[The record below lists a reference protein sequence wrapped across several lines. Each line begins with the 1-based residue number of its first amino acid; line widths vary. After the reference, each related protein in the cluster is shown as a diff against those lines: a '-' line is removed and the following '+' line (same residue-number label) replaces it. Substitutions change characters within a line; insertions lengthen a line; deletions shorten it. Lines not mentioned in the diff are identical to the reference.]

1 MKTEKGGAQAMQEE
15 RPAALE
21 EKFVENVFRIFD
33 HMPIGINF
41 VDENGKVIRLNQAML
56 DYFKFTHDVEG
67 RHICEIEP
75 TSRLPIVLQT
85 RKAEIGQRHRFADG
99 REAIVHRIPVIE
111 NGRLIGALGIILF
124 GDVQDVYLLAER
136 NRLLLNKLAHYEREK
151 SPYQAKYALHDILGD
166 SADTRAGKEQVRRIA
181 RSNSNVLI
189 IGESGVG
196 KELFAH
202 AIHLE
207 SPRKDAPFVRLNCAA
222 IPETLLESELFGY
235 VEGAF
240 TGAVKG
246 GQAGKFE
253 LAEGGTLFLDEIGDM
268 PYAMQAKLLRVL
280 QEREFERVGGKQ
292 IIRVNVRVVSAT
304 NADLESLVQTGGFRR
319 DLFYRLNVLSLKIAP
334 LRERR
339 EDIPNLVYHFLGQIY
354 QENGCYAT
362 ISQECL
368 AAMARYNWPGNI
380 RELRNVVEKIALEA
394 EGRVSRLEDIPAYIR
409 RNLNSVSVSVDK
421 NKGLRALLAQV
432 EADSIRQALEHCG
445 GCKTQA
451 AAWLQIPKMRLYR
464 KMKQFGLDTEV
475 N

>member
-1 MKTEKGGAQAMQEE
+1 MKDE

-41 VDENGKVIRLNQAML
+41 VDESGKIIRLNQAML

-67 RHICEIEP
+67 KHIREIEP
-75 TSRLPIVLQT
+75 TSRLPVVLQT

-99 REAIVHRIPVIE
+99 REAIVHRIPVID

-136 NRLLLNKLAHYEREK
+136 NKLLLNKLAHYEKEK
-151 SPYQAKYALHDILGD
+151 SPYQAKYSLHDILGD
-166 SADTRAGKEQVRRIA
+166 SGDTRAGKEQVRRIA

-189 IGESGVG
+189 VGESGVG

-202 AIHLE
+202 AIHQE
-207 SPRKDAPFVRLNCAA
+207 SARKDAPFVRLNCAA

-240 TGAVKG
+240 TGAKRG
-246 GQAGKFE
+246 GQPGKFE
-253 LAEGGTLFLDEIGDM
+253 LAEGGSLFLDEIGDM

-280 QEREFERVGGKQ
+280 QEREFERVGGKD
-292 IIRVNVRVVSAT
+292 IIRINVRVISAT
-304 NADLESLVQTGGFRR
+304 NVDLESLVQTGGFRR

-339 EDIPNLVYHFLGQIY
+339 EDIPNLVYYFLGQIY

-362 ISQECL
+362 LSQECL
-368 AAMARYNWPGNI
+368 DALARYPWPGNI

-394 EGRVSRLEDIPAYIR
+394 EGRVARLEDLPAYLR
-409 RNLNSVSVSVDK
+409 RNLNPASVCADGS
-421 NKGLRALLAQV
+421 KGLRALLEQV
-432 EADSIRQALEHCG
+432 EADSIRQALEQCG
-445 GCKTQA
+445 GSKTQA

-464 KMKQFGLDTEV
+464 KMKQFGID
-475 N
+475 

>member
-1 MKTEKGGAQAMQEE
+1 MQEE

-451 AAWLQIPKMRLYR
+451 EAWLQIPKMRLYR

>member
-1 MKTEKGGAQAMQEE
+1 MQEE

-41 VDENGKVIRLNQAML
+41 VDENGKVVRLNQAML

-75 TSRLPIVLQT
+75 SSRLPIVLQT

-136 NRLLLNKLAHYEREK
+136 NRLLLNKLAHYEK
-151 SPYQAKYALHDILGD
+151 GKALYQAKYALHDILGD
-166 SADTRAGKEQVRRIA
+166 SADTRANKEQVRRIA

-280 QEREFERVGGKQ
+280 QEREFERVGGKK

-304 NADLESLVQTGGFRR
+304 NADLETLVQRGGFRR

-368 AAMARYNWPGNI
+368 DALGRYNWPGNI

-394 EGRVSRLEDIPAYIR
+394 EGRVARLEDIPAYIR
-409 RNLNSVSVSVDK
+409 RNLSNTSVLADK
-421 NKGLRALLAQV
+421 SKGLRALLAQV
-432 EADSIRQALEHCG
+432 EADSIRHALEQCG

-451 AAWLQIPKMRLYR
+451 AAWLQVPKMRLYR
-464 KMKQFGLDTEV
+464 KMKQFGIDAGT

>member
-1 MKTEKGGAQAMQEE
+1 
-15 RPAALE
+15 
-21 EKFVENVFRIFD
+21 
-33 HMPIGINF
+33 MPIGINF
-41 VDENGKVIRLNQAML
+41 VDENGKVIRLNKAML

-67 RHICEIEP
+67 RHIYEIEP

-99 REAIVHRIPVIE
+99 REAIVHRIPVID
-111 NGRLIGALGIILF
+111 NGKLIGALGIILF

-136 NRLLLNKLAHYEREK
+136 NRLLLNKLAHYEKEK
-151 SPYQAKYALHDILGD
+151 SPYQAKYGLHDILGD
-166 SADTRAGKEQVRRIA
+166 SPDTRACKEQVRRIA

-207 SPRKDAPFVRLNCAA
+207 SPRRDAPFVRLNCAA

-240 TGAVKG
+240 TGAKKG

-280 QEREFERVGGKQ
+280 QEREFERVGGKE
-292 IIRVNVRVVSAT
+292 IIRVNVRVISAT
-304 NADLESLVQTGGFRR
+304 NVELESLVQTGGFRR
-319 DLFYRLNVLSLKIAP
+319 DLFYRLNVLSLKIGP

-368 AAMARYNWPGNI
+368 AALARYSWPGNI

-394 EGRVSRLEDIPAYIR
+394 EGRVSRLEDMPAYIR
-409 RNLNSVSVSVDK
+409 RNLGNSSVPLDK
-421 NKGLRALLAQV
+421 SKGLRALLAQV
-432 EADSIRQALEHCG
+432 EADSIRQALEQCG

-464 KMKQFGLDTEV
+464 KLKQFKLES
-475 N
+475 

>member
-1 MKTEKGGAQAMQEE
+1 MNEE

-41 VDENGKVIRLNQAML
+41 VDENGKVIRLNKAML

-67 RHICEIEP
+67 RHIYEIEP

-99 REAIVHRIPVIE
+99 REAIVHRIPVID
-111 NGRLIGALGIILF
+111 NGKLIGALGIILF

-136 NRLLLNKLAHYEREK
+136 NRLLLNKLAHYEKEK
-151 SPYQAKYALHDILGD
+151 SPYQAKYGLHDILGD
-166 SADTRAGKEQVRRIA
+166 SPDTRACKEQVRRIA

-207 SPRKDAPFVRLNCAA
+207 SPRRDAPFVRLNCAA

-240 TGAVKG
+240 TGAKKG

-280 QEREFERVGGKQ
+280 QEREFERVGGKE
-292 IIRVNVRVVSAT
+292 IIRVNVRVISAT
-304 NADLESLVQTGGFRR
+304 NVELESLVQTGGFRR
-319 DLFYRLNVLSLKIAP
+319 DLFYRLNVLNLKIGP

-368 AAMARYNWPGNI
+368 AALARYSWPGNI

-394 EGRVSRLEDIPAYIR
+394 EGRVSRLEDMPAYIR
-409 RNLNSVSVSVDK
+409 RNLGNSSVPLDK
-421 NKGLRALLAQV
+421 SKGLRALLAQV
-432 EADSIRQALEHCG
+432 EADSIRQALEQCG

-464 KMKQFGLDTEV
+464 KLKQFKLES
-475 N
+475 

>member
-1 MKTEKGGAQAMQEE
+1 MNEE

-41 VDENGKVIRLNQAML
+41 VDENGKVIRLNKAML

-67 RHICEIEP
+67 KHIYEIEP

-99 REAIVHRIPVIE
+99 REAIVHRIPVID
-111 NGRLIGALGIILF
+111 NGKLIGALGIILF

-136 NRLLLNKLAHYEREK
+136 NRLLLNKLAHYEKEK
-151 SPYQAKYALHDILGD
+151 SPYQAKYGLHDILGD
-166 SADTRAGKEQVRRIA
+166 SPDTRACKEQVRRIA

-207 SPRKDAPFVRLNCAA
+207 SPRRDAPFVRLNCAA

-240 TGAVKG
+240 TGAKKG

-280 QEREFERVGGKQ
+280 QEREFERVGGKE
-292 IIRVNVRVVSAT
+292 IIRVNVRVISAT
-304 NADLESLVQTGGFRR
+304 NVELESLVQTGGFRR
-319 DLFYRLNVLSLKIAP
+319 DLFYRLNVLSLKIGP

-368 AAMARYNWPGNI
+368 AALARYSWPGNI

-394 EGRVSRLEDIPAYIR
+394 EGRVSRLEDMPAYIR
-409 RNLNSVSVSVDK
+409 RNLGNSSVPLDK
-421 NKGLRALLAQV
+421 SKGLRALLAQV
-432 EADSIRQALEHCG
+432 EADSIRQALEQCG

-464 KMKQFGLDTEV
+464 KLKQFKLES
-475 N
+475 

>member
-1 MKTEKGGAQAMQEE
+1 MNEE

-41 VDENGKVIRLNQAML
+41 VDENGKVIRLNKAML

-67 RHICEIEP
+67 RHIYEIEP

-99 REAIVHRIPVIE
+99 REAIVHRIPVID
-111 NGRLIGALGIILF
+111 NGKLIGALGIILF

-136 NRLLLNKLAHYEREK
+136 NRLLLNKLAHYEKEK
-151 SPYQAKYALHDILGD
+151 SPYQAKYGLHDILGD
-166 SADTRAGKEQVRRIA
+166 SPDTRACKEQVRRIA

-207 SPRKDAPFVRLNCAA
+207 SPRRDAPFVRLNCAA

-240 TGAVKG
+240 TGAKKG

-280 QEREFERVGGKQ
+280 QEREFERVDGKE
-292 IIRVNVRVVSAT
+292 IIRVNVRVISAT
-304 NADLESLVQTGGFRR
+304 NVELESLVQTGGFRR
-319 DLFYRLNVLSLKIAP
+319 DLFYRLNVLSLKIGP

-368 AAMARYNWPGNI
+368 AALARYSWPGNI

-394 EGRVSRLEDIPAYIR
+394 EGRVSRLEDMPAYIR
-409 RNLNSVSVSVDK
+409 RNLGNSSVPLDK
-421 NKGLRALLAQV
+421 SKGLRALLAQV
-432 EADSIRQALEHCG
+432 EADSIRQALEQCG

-464 KMKQFGLDTEV
+464 KLKQFKLE

>member
-1 MKTEKGGAQAMQEE
+1 MNEE

-41 VDENGKVIRLNQAML
+41 VDENGKVIRLNKAML

-67 RHICEIEP
+67 RHIYEIEP

-99 REAIVHRIPVIE
+99 REAIVHRIPVID
-111 NGRLIGALGIILF
+111 NGKLIGALGIILF

-136 NRLLLNKLAHYEREK
+136 NRLLLNKLAHYEKEK
-151 SPYQAKYALHDILGD
+151 SPYQAKYGLHDILGD
-166 SADTRAGKEQVRRIA
+166 SPDTRACKEQVRRIA

-207 SPRKDAPFVRLNCAA
+207 SPRRDAPFVRLNCAA

-240 TGAVKG
+240 TGAKKG

-280 QEREFERVGGKQ
+280 QEREFERVGGKE
-292 IIRVNVRVVSAT
+292 IVRVNVRVISAT
-304 NADLESLVQTGGFRR
+304 NVELESLVQTGGFRR
-319 DLFYRLNVLSLKIAP
+319 DLFYRLNVLSLKIGP

-368 AAMARYNWPGNI
+368 AALARYSWPGNI

-394 EGRVSRLEDIPAYIR
+394 EGRVSRLEDMPAYIR
-409 RNLNSVSVSVDK
+409 RNLGNSSVPLDK
-421 NKGLRALLAQV
+421 SKGLRALLAQV
-432 EADSIRQALEHCG
+432 EADSIRQALEQCG

-464 KMKQFGLDTEV
+464 KLKQFKLES
-475 N
+475 

>member
-1 MKTEKGGAQAMQEE
+1 MNEE

-41 VDENGKVIRLNQAML
+41 VDENGKVIRLNKAML

-67 RHICEIEP
+67 RHIYEIEP

-99 REAIVHRIPVIE
+99 REAIVHRIPVID
-111 NGRLIGALGIILF
+111 NGKLIGALGIILF

-136 NRLLLNKLAHYEREK
+136 NRLLLNKLAHYEKEK
-151 SPYQAKYALHDILGD
+151 SPYQAKYGLHDILGD
-166 SADTRAGKEQVRRIA
+166 SPDTRACKEQVRRIA

-207 SPRKDAPFVRLNCAA
+207 SPRRDAPFVRLNCAA

-240 TGAVKG
+240 TGAKKG

-280 QEREFERVGGKQ
+280 QEREFERVGGKE
-292 IIRVNVRVVSAT
+292 IIRVNVRVISAT
-304 NADLESLVQTGGFRR
+304 NVELESLVQTGGFRR
-319 DLFYRLNVLSLKIAP
+319 DLFYRLNVLCLKIGP

-368 AAMARYNWPGNI
+368 AALARYSWPGNI

-394 EGRVSRLEDIPAYIR
+394 EGRVSRLEDMPAYIR
-409 RNLNSVSVSVDK
+409 RNLGNSSVPLDK
-421 NKGLRALLAQV
+421 SKGLRALLAQV
-432 EADSIRQALEHCG
+432 EADSIRQALEQCG

-464 KMKQFGLDTEV
+464 KLKQFKLES
-475 N
+475 

>member
-1 MKTEKGGAQAMQEE
+1 MNEE

-41 VDENGKVIRLNQAML
+41 VDENGKVIRLNKAML

-67 RHICEIEP
+67 RHIYEIEP

-99 REAIVHRIPVIE
+99 REAIVHRIPVID
-111 NGRLIGALGIILF
+111 NGKLIGALGIILF

-136 NRLLLNKLAHYEREK
+136 NRLLLNKLAHYEKEK
-151 SPYQAKYALHDILGD
+151 SPYQAKYGLHDILGD
-166 SADTRAGKEQVRRIA
+166 RPDTRACKEQVRRIA

-207 SPRKDAPFVRLNCAA
+207 SPRRDAPFVRLNCAA

-240 TGAVKG
+240 TGAKKG

-280 QEREFERVGGKQ
+280 QEREFERVGGKE
-292 IIRVNVRVVSAT
+292 IIRVNVRVISAT
-304 NADLESLVQTGGFRR
+304 NVELESLVQTGGFRR
-319 DLFYRLNVLSLKIAP
+319 DLFYRLNVLSLKIGP

-368 AAMARYNWPGNI
+368 AALARYSWPGNI

-394 EGRVSRLEDIPAYIR
+394 EGRVSRLEDMPAYIR
-409 RNLNSVSVSVDK
+409 RNLGNSSVPLDK
-421 NKGLRALLAQV
+421 SKGLRALLAQV
-432 EADSIRQALEHCG
+432 EADSIRQALEQCG

-464 KMKQFGLDTEV
+464 KLKQFKLES
-475 N
+475 

>member
-1 MKTEKGGAQAMQEE
+1 MNEE
-15 RPAALE
+15 RPEALE

-41 VDENGKVIRLNQAML
+41 VDESGKVIRLNKTML
-56 DYFKFTHDVEG
+56 DYFKLTHDVEG
-67 RHICEIEP
+67 RHIREIEP

-85 RKAEIGQRHRFADG
+85 QKAEIGQRHRFADG

-111 NGRLIGALGIILF
+111 SGRLIGALGIILF
-124 GDVQDVYLLAER
+124 GDVQDIYLLAER
-136 NRLLLNKLAHYEREK
+136 NRLLLNKLAHYEKEK

-166 SADTRAGKEQVRRIA
+166 SEDTRASKEQVRRIA
-181 RSNSNVLI
+181 RSNSSVLI
-189 IGESGVG
+189 SGESGVG
-196 KELFAH
+196 KELYAH
-202 AIHLE
+202 AIHQE
-207 SPRKDAPFVRLNCAA
+207 SARREAPFVRLNCAA

-235 VEGAF
+235 MEGAF
-240 TGAVKG
+240 TGAKKG

-280 QEREFERVGGKQ
+280 QERELERVGGKE
-292 IIRVNVRVVSAT
+292 IIRVNVRVISAT
-304 NADLESLVQTGGFRR
+304 NADLDSLVHTGGFRR
-319 DLFYRLNVLSLKIAP
+319 DLFYRLNVLSLKISP
-334 LRERR
+334 LRERK

-368 AAMARYNWPGNI
+368 NALSRYSWPGNI

-394 EGRVSRLEDIPAYIR
+394 EGRVSRLEDMPAYIR
-409 RNLNSVSVSVDK
+409 RNLKNANVIVDK
-421 NKGLRALLAQV
+421 SKGLRALLEQV
-432 EADSIRQALEHCG
+432 EGDSIRQALDQCG

-464 KMKQFGLDTEV
+464 KMKQFGIET
-475 N
+475 

>member
-1 MKTEKGGAQAMQEE
+1 MKEE

-41 VDENGKVIRLNQAML
+41 VDESGKVIRLNKAML

-67 RHICEIEP
+67 RHIREIEP

-99 REAIVHRIPVIE
+99 REAIVHRIPVID

-136 NRLLLNKLAHYEREK
+136 NRLLLNKLAHYEKEK
-151 SPYQAKYALHDILGD
+151 SPYQAKYALTDILGD
-166 SADTRAGKEQVRRIA
+166 SSDTRTGKEQVRRIA

-189 IGESGVG
+189 VGESGVG

-207 SPRKDAPFVRLNCAA
+207 SGRREAPFVRLNCAA

-240 TGAVKG
+240 TGAKKG

-280 QEREFERVGGKQ
+280 QEREFERVGGKE
-292 IIRVNVRVVSAT
+292 IIQVNVRVISAT
-304 NADLESLVQTGGFRR
+304 NADLETLVQTGGFRR

-334 LRERR
+334 LRERK

-354 QENGCYAT
+354 QENGCYST
-362 ISQECL
+362 IPQECL
-368 AAMARYNWPGNI
+368 EALARYSWPGNI
-380 RELRNVVEKIALEA
+380 RELRNVVEKVALEA
-394 EGRVSRLEDIPAYIR
+394 EGRVARLEDLPAYIR
-409 RNLNSVSVSVDK
+409 RNLSHHSVITDK
-421 NKGLRALLAQV
+421 SKGLRALLAQV
-432 EADSIRQALEHCG
+432 EADSIRQALEQCG

-464 KMKQFGLDTEV
+464 KMKQFGISG
-475 N
+475 

>member
-1 MKTEKGGAQAMQEE
+1 MNEE

-41 VDENGKVIRLNQAML
+41 VDENGKVIRLNKAML

-67 RHICEIEP
+67 RHIYEIEP

-99 REAIVHRIPVIE
+99 REAIVHRIPVID
-111 NGRLIGALGIILF
+111 NGKLIGALGIILF

-136 NRLLLNKLAHYEREK
+136 NRLLLNKLAHYEKEK
-151 SPYQAKYALHDILGD
+151 SPYQAKYGLHDILGD
-166 SADTRAGKEQVRRIA
+166 SPDTRACKEQVRRIA

-196 KELFAH
+196 KELVSH

-207 SPRKDAPFVRLNCAA
+207 SPRRDAPFVRLNCAA

-240 TGAVKG
+240 TGAKKG

-280 QEREFERVGGKQ
+280 QEREFERVGGKE
-292 IIRVNVRVVSAT
+292 IIRVNVRVISAT
-304 NADLESLVQTGGFRR
+304 NVELESLVQTGGFRR
-319 DLFYRLNVLSLKIAP
+319 DLFYRLNVLSLKIGP

-368 AAMARYNWPGNI
+368 AALARYSWPGNI

-394 EGRVSRLEDIPAYIR
+394 EGRVSRLEDMPAYIR
-409 RNLNSVSVSVDK
+409 RNLGNSSVPLDK
-421 NKGLRALLAQV
+421 SKGLRALLAQV
-432 EADSIRQALEHCG
+432 EADSIRQALEQCG

-464 KMKQFGLDTEV
+464 KLKQFKLES
-475 N
+475 

>member
-1 MKTEKGGAQAMQEE
+1 MNEE

-41 VDENGKVIRLNQAML
+41 VDENGKVIRLNKAML

-67 RHICEIEP
+67 RHIYEIEP

-99 REAIVHRIPVIE
+99 REAIVHRIPVID
-111 NGRLIGALGIILF
+111 NGKLIGALGIILF

-136 NRLLLNKLAHYEREK
+136 NRLLLNKLAHYEKEK
-151 SPYQAKYALHDILGD
+151 SPYQAKYGLHDILGD
-166 SADTRAGKEQVRRIA
+166 SPDTRACKEQVRRIA

-207 SPRKDAPFVRLNCAA
+207 SPRRDAPFVRLNCAA

-240 TGAVKG
+240 TGAKKG

-280 QEREFERVGGKQ
+280 QEREFERVGGKES
-292 IIRVNVRVVSAT
+292 IRVNVRVISAT
-304 NADLESLVQTGGFRR
+304 NVELESLVQTGGFRR
-319 DLFYRLNVLSLKIAP
+319 DLFYRLNVLSLKIGP

-368 AAMARYNWPGNI
+368 AALARYSWPGNI

-394 EGRVSRLEDIPAYIR
+394 EGRVSRLEDMPAYIR
-409 RNLNSVSVSVDK
+409 RNLGNSSVPLDK
-421 NKGLRALLAQV
+421 SKGLRALLAQV
-432 EADSIRQALEHCG
+432 EADSIRQALEQCG

-464 KMKQFGLDTEV
+464 KLKQFKLES
-475 N
+475 

>member
-268 PYAMQAKLLRVL
+268 PYAMQAKLLRLL

>member
-1 MKTEKGGAQAMQEE
+1 MNEE

-41 VDENGKVIRLNQAML
+41 VDENGKVIRLNKAML

-67 RHICEIEP
+67 RHIYEIEP

-99 REAIVHRIPVIE
+99 REAIVHRIPVID
-111 NGRLIGALGIILF
+111 NGKLIGALGIILF

-136 NRLLLNKLAHYEREK
+136 NRLLLNKLAHYEKEK
-151 SPYQAKYALHDILGD
+151 SPYQAKYGLHDILGD
-166 SADTRAGKEQVRRIA
+166 SPDTRACKEQVRRIA

-207 SPRKDAPFVRLNCAA
+207 SPRRDAPFVRLNCAA

-240 TGAVKG
+240 TGAKKG

-280 QEREFERVGGKQ
+280 QEREFERVGGKE
-292 IIRVNVRVVSAT
+292 IIRVNVRVISAT
-304 NADLESLVQTGGFRR
+304 NVELESLVQTGGFRR
-319 DLFYRLNVLSLKIAP
+319 DLFYRLNVLSLKIGP

-368 AAMARYNWPGNI
+368 AALARYSWPGNI

-394 EGRVSRLEDIPAYIR
+394 RRGECRDWKTCRPISGAIWAIPVFRWTKAKASGPCWR
-409 RNLNSVSVSVDK
+409 KWRPTVSVRRWSNAAVA
-421 NKGLRALLAQV
+421 RP
-432 EADSIRQALEHCG
+432 RRRP
-445 GCKTQA
+445 GCKSPRCGCTA
-451 AAWLQIPKMRLYR
+451 S
-464 KMKQFGLDTEV
+464 
-475 N
+475 

>member
-1 MKTEKGGAQAMQEE
+1 MNEE

-41 VDENGKVIRLNQAML
+41 VDENGKVIRLNKAML

-67 RHICEIEP
+67 RHIYEIEP

-99 REAIVHRIPVIE
+99 REAIVHRIPVID
-111 NGRLIGALGIILF
+111 NGKLIGALGIILF

-136 NRLLLNKLAHYEREK
+136 NRLLLNKLAHYEKEK
-151 SPYQAKYALHDILGD
+151 SPYQAKYGLHDILGD
-166 SADTRAGKEQVRRIA
+166 SPDTRACKEQVRRIA

-207 SPRKDAPFVRLNCAA
+207 SPRRDAPFVRLNCAA

-240 TGAVKG
+240 TGAKKG

-280 QEREFERVGGKQ
+280 QEREFERVGGKE
-292 IIRVNVRVVSAT
+292 IIRVYVRVISAT
-304 NADLESLVQTGGFRR
+304 NVELESLVQTGGFRR
-319 DLFYRLNVLSLKIAP
+319 DLFYRLNVLSLKIGP

-368 AAMARYNWPGNI
+368 AALARYSWPGNI

-394 EGRVSRLEDIPAYIR
+394 EGRVSRLEDMPAYIR
-409 RNLNSVSVSVDK
+409 RNLGNSSVPLDK
-421 NKGLRALLAQV
+421 SKGLRALLAQV
-432 EADSIRQALEHCG
+432 EADSIRQALEQCG

-464 KMKQFGLDTEV
+464 KLKQFKLES
-475 N
+475 

>member
-1 MKTEKGGAQAMQEE
+1 MNEE

-41 VDENGKVIRLNQAML
+41 VDENGKVIRLNKAML

-67 RHICEIEP
+67 RHIYEIEP

-99 REAIVHRIPVIE
+99 REAIVHRIPVID
-111 NGRLIGALGIILF
+111 NGKLIGALGIILF

-136 NRLLLNKLAHYEREK
+136 NRLLLNKLAHYEKEK
-151 SPYQAKYALHDILGD
+151 SPYQAKYGLHDILGD
-166 SADTRAGKEQVRRIA
+166 SPDTRACKEQVRRIA

-207 SPRKDAPFVRLNCAA
+207 SPRRDAPFVRLNCAA

-240 TGAVKG
+240 TGAKKG

-280 QEREFERVGGKQ
+280 QEREFERVGGKE
-292 IIRVNVRVVSAT
+292 IVRVNVRVISAT
-304 NADLESLVQTGGFRR
+304 NVELESLVQTGGFRR
-319 DLFYRLNVLSLKIAP
+319 DLFYRLNVLSLKIGP

-368 AAMARYNWPGNI
+368 AALARYSWPGNI

-394 EGRVSRLEDIPAYIR
+394 EGRVSRLEDMPAYIR
-409 RNLNSVSVSVDK
+409 RNLGNSSVPLDK
-421 NKGLRALLAQV
+421 SKGLRALLAQV
-432 EADSIRQALEHCG
+432 EADSIRQALEQCG

-464 KMKQFGLDTEV
+464 KLKQFKLE

>member
-1 MKTEKGGAQAMQEE
+1 MKEE

-41 VDENGKVIRLNQAML
+41 VDESGKVIRLNKAML

-67 RHICEIEP
+67 RHIREIEP

-99 REAIVHRIPVIE
+99 REAIVHRIPVID

-136 NRLLLNKLAHYEREK
+136 NRLLLNKLAHYEKEK
-151 SPYQAKYALHDILGD
+151 SPYQAKYALTDILGD
-166 SADTRAGKEQVRRIA
+166 SSDTRTGKEQVRRIA

-189 IGESGVG
+189 VGESGVG

-207 SPRKDAPFVRLNCAA
+207 SGRREAPFVRLNCAA

-240 TGAVKG
+240 TGAKKG

-280 QEREFERVGGKQ
+280 QEREFERVGGKE
-292 IIRVNVRVVSAT
+292 IIQVNVRVISAT
-304 NADLESLVQTGGFRR
+304 NADLETLVQTGGFRR

-334 LRERR
+334 LRERK

-354 QENGCYAT
+354 QENGCYST
-362 ISQECL
+362 IPQECL
-368 AAMARYNWPGNI
+368 EALARYSWPGNI
-380 RELRNVVEKIALEA
+380 RELRNVVEKVALEA
-394 EGRVSRLEDIPAYIR
+394 EGRVARLEDLPAYIR
-409 RNLNSVSVSVDK
+409 RNLSHHSVITDK

-464 KMKQFGLDTEV
+464 KMKQFGISG
-475 N
+475 

>member
-1 MKTEKGGAQAMQEE
+1 MSEE
-15 RPAALE
+15 RPAVLE

-41 VDENGKVIRLNQAML
+41 VDENGKVIRLNKAML

-67 RHICEIEP
+67 KHICEIEP

-85 RKAEIGQRHRFADG
+85 RKAEFGQRHRFADG
-99 REAIVHRIPVIE
+99 REAIVHRIPVID
-111 NGRLIGALGIILF
+111 NGKLIGALGIILF

-136 NRLLLNKLAHYEREK
+136 NRLLLNKLAHYEKEK
-151 SPYQAKYALHDILGD
+151 SPYQAKYGLHDILGD
-166 SADTRAGKEQVRRIA
+166 SDDTRACKEQVRRIA

-235 VEGAF
+235 VEGSF
-240 TGAVKG
+240 TGAKKG

-280 QEREFERVGGKQ
+280 QEREFERVGGKE
-292 IIRVNVRVVSAT
+292 IIRVNVRVLSAT

-319 DLFYRLNVLSLKIAP
+319 DLFYRLNVLSLKIGP

-362 ISQECL
+362 VSQECL
-368 AAMARYNWPGNI
+368 TALARYSWPGNI

-409 RNLNSVSVSVDK
+409 RNLGSASVAVDK
-421 NKGLRALLAQV
+421 SKGLRALLAQV
-432 EADSIRQALEHCG
+432 EADSIRQALEQCG

-464 KMKQFGLDTEV
+464 KLKQFKLES
-475 N
+475 

>member
-1 MKTEKGGAQAMQEE
+1 MNEE

-41 VDENGKVIRLNQAML
+41 VDENGKVIRLNKAML
-56 DYFKFTHDVEG
+56 DYFKFTHEVEG
-67 RHICEIEP
+67 KHIREIEP

-99 REAIVHRIPVIE
+99 REAIVHRIPVID
-111 NGRLIGALGIILF
+111 NGSLIGALGIILF

-136 NRLLLNKLAHYEREK
+136 NRLLLNKLAHYEKEK

-166 SADTRAGKEQVRRIA
+166 SEETRAGKEQVRRIA

-189 IGESGVG
+189 SGESGVG

-207 SPRKDAPFVRLNCAA
+207 SPRKEAPFVRLNCAA

-240 TGAVKG
+240 TGAKKS

-280 QEREFERVGGKQ
+280 QEREFERVGGKE

-304 NADLESLVQTGGFRR
+304 NADLEALVQTGGFRR
-319 DLFYRLNVLSLKIAP
+319 DLFYRLNVLSLKIGP

-354 QENGCYAT
+354 QDNGCYAT

-368 AAMARYNWPGNI
+368 DALGRYNWPGNI

-394 EGRVSRLEDIPAYIR
+394 EGRVARLEDLPAYIR
-409 RNLNSVSVSVDK
+409 RTLSSANVSIGKS
-421 NKGLRALLAQV
+421 KGLRTLLARV
-432 EADSIRQALEHCG
+432 EADSIRHALEQCG
-445 GCKTQA
+445 GCKTHA

-464 KMKQFGLDTEV
+464 KMKQYGLED
-475 N
+475 

>member
-1 MKTEKGGAQAMQEE
+1 MSEE
-15 RPAALE
+15 RPAVLE

-41 VDENGKVIRLNQAML
+41 VDENGKVIRLNKAML

-67 RHICEIEP
+67 KHICEIEP

-99 REAIVHRIPVIE
+99 REAIVHRIPVID
-111 NGRLIGALGIILF
+111 NGKLIGALGIILF
-124 GDVQDVYLLAER
+124 GDVQDIYLLAER
-136 NRLLLNKLAHYEREK
+136 NRLLLNKLAHYEKEK
-151 SPYQAKYALHDILGD
+151 SPYQAKYGLHDILGD
-166 SADTRAGKEQVRRIA
+166 SDDTRACKEQVRRIA

-235 VEGAF
+235 VEGSF
-240 TGAVKG
+240 TGAKKG

-280 QEREFERVGGKQ
+280 QEREFERVGGKE
-292 IIRVNVRVVSAT
+292 IIRVNVRVLSAT

-319 DLFYRLNVLSLKIAP
+319 DLFYRLNVLSLKIGP

-362 ISQECL
+362 VSQDCL
-368 AAMARYNWPGNI
+368 AALARYSWPGNI

-409 RNLNSVSVSVDK
+409 RNLGSASVAVDK
-421 NKGLRALLAQV
+421 SKGLRALLAQV
-432 EADSIRQALEHCG
+432 EADSIRHALEQCG

-464 KMKQFGLDTEV
+464 KLKQFKLES
-475 N
+475 

>member
-1 MKTEKGGAQAMQEE
+1 MNEE

-41 VDENGKVIRLNQAML
+41 VDENGKVIRLNKAML

-67 RHICEIEP
+67 RHIYEIEP

-99 REAIVHRIPVIE
+99 REAIVHRIPVID
-111 NGRLIGALGIILF
+111 NGKLIGALGIILF

-136 NRLLLNKLAHYEREK
+136 NRLLLNKLAHYEKEK
-151 SPYQAKYALHDILGD
+151 SPYQAKYGLHDILGD
-166 SADTRAGKEQVRRIA
+166 SPDTRACKEQVRRIA

-207 SPRKDAPFVRLNCAA
+207 SPRRDAPFVRLNCAA

-240 TGAVKG
+240 TGAKKG

-280 QEREFERVGGKQ
+280 QEREFERVGGKE
-292 IIRVNVRVVSAT
+292 IIRVNVRVISAT
-304 NADLESLVQTGGFRR
+304 NVELESLVQTGGFRR
-319 DLFYRLNVLSLKIAP
+319 DLFYRLNVLSLKIGP

-368 AAMARYNWPGNI
+368 AALARYSWPGNI

-394 EGRVSRLEDIPAYIR
+394 EGRVSRLEDMPAYIR
-409 RNLNSVSVSVDK
+409 RNLGKSSVPLDK
-421 NKGLRALLAQV
+421 SKGLRALLAQV
-432 EADSIRQALEHCG
+432 EADSIRQALEQCG
-445 GCKTQA
+445 GWLASA
-451 AAWLQIPKMRLYR
+451 ATNAAERHQLQGRRAPP
-464 KMKQFGLDTEV
+464 
-475 N
+475 

>member
-1 MKTEKGGAQAMQEE
+1 LKKKGGALGMNEE

-41 VDENGKVIRLNQAML
+41 VDENGKVIRLNKAML

-67 RHICEIEP
+67 RHIYEIEP

-99 REAIVHRIPVIE
+99 REAIVHRIPVID
-111 NGRLIGALGIILF
+111 NGKLIGALGIILF

-136 NRLLLNKLAHYEREK
+136 NRLLLNKLAHYEKEK
-151 SPYQAKYALHDILGD
+151 SPYQAKYGLHDILGD
-166 SADTRAGKEQVRRIA
+166 SSDTRACKEQVRRIA

-207 SPRKDAPFVRLNCAA
+207 SPRRDAPFVRLNCAA

-240 TGAVKG
+240 TGAKKG

-280 QEREFERVGGKQ
+280 QEREFERVGGKE
-292 IIRVNVRVVSAT
+292 IIRVNVRVISAT
-304 NADLESLVQTGGFRR
+304 NVELESLVQTGGFRR
-319 DLFYRLNVLSLKIAP
+319 DLFYRLNVLSLKIGP

-368 AAMARYNWPGNI
+368 AALARYSWPGNI

-394 EGRVSRLEDIPAYIR
+394 EGRVSRLEDMPAYIR
-409 RNLNSVSVSVDK
+409 RNLGNASMPLDK
-421 NKGLRALLAQV
+421 SKGLRALLAQV
-432 EADSIRQALEHCG
+432 EADSIRQALEQCG

-464 KMKQFGLDTEV
+464 KLKQFKLES
-475 N
+475 

>member
-1 MKTEKGGAQAMQEE
+1 MNEE

-41 VDENGKVIRLNQAML
+41 VDENGKVIRLNKAML

-67 RHICEIEP
+67 RHIYEIEP

-99 REAIVHRIPVIE
+99 REAIVHRIPVID
-111 NGRLIGALGIILF
+111 NGKLIGALGIILF

-136 NRLLLNKLAHYEREK
+136 NRLLLNKLAHYEKEK
-151 SPYQAKYALHDILGD
+151 SPYQAKYGLHDILGD
-166 SADTRAGKEQVRRIA
+166 SPDTRACKEQVRRIA

-189 IGESGVG
+189 IGVSGVG

-207 SPRKDAPFVRLNCAA
+207 SPRRDAPFVRLNCAA

-240 TGAVKG
+240 TGAKKG

-280 QEREFERVGGKQ
+280 QEREFERVGGKE
-292 IIRVNVRVVSAT
+292 IIRVNVRVISAT
-304 NADLESLVQTGGFRR
+304 NVELESLVQTGGFRR
-319 DLFYRLNVLSLKIAP
+319 DLFYRLNVLSLKIGP

-368 AAMARYNWPGNI
+368 AALARYSWPGNI

-394 EGRVSRLEDIPAYIR
+394 EGRVSRLEDMPAYIR
-409 RNLNSVSVSVDK
+409 RNLGNSSVPLDK
-421 NKGLRALLAQV
+421 SKGLRALLAQV
-432 EADSIRQALEHCG
+432 EADSIRQALEQCG

-464 KMKQFGLDTEV
+464 KLKQFKLES
-475 N
+475 

>member
-1 MKTEKGGAQAMQEE
+1 MNEE

-41 VDENGKVIRLNQAML
+41 VDENGKVIRLNKAML

-67 RHICEIEP
+67 RHIYEIEP

-99 REAIVHRIPVIE
+99 REAIVHRIPVID
-111 NGRLIGALGIILF
+111 NGKLIGALGIILF

-136 NRLLLNKLAHYEREK
+136 NRLLLNKLAHYEKEK
-151 SPYQAKYALHDILGD
+151 SPYQAKYGLHDILGD
-166 SADTRAGKEQVRRIA
+166 SPDTRACKEQVRRIA

-207 SPRKDAPFVRLNCAA
+207 SPRRDAPFVRLNCAA

-240 TGAVKG
+240 TGAKKG

-280 QEREFERVGGKQ
+280 QEREFERVGGKE
-292 IIRVNVRVVSAT
+292 IIRVNVRVISAT
-304 NADLESLVQTGGFRR
+304 NVELESLVQTGGFRR
-319 DLFYRLNVLSLKIAP
+319 DLFYRLNVLSLKIGP

-368 AAMARYNWPGNI
+368 AALARYSWPGNI

-394 EGRVSRLEDIPAYIR
+394 EGRVSRLEDMPAYIR
-409 RNLNSVSVSVDK
+409 RNLGNSSVPLDK
-421 NKGLRALLAQV
+421 SKGLRALLAQV
-432 EADSIRQALEHCG
+432 EADSIRQALEQCG

-464 KMKQFGLDTEV
+464 KLKQFKLE

>member
-1 MKTEKGGAQAMQEE
+1 MNEE

-41 VDENGKVIRLNQAML
+41 VDENGKVIRLNKAML

-67 RHICEIEP
+67 RHIYEIEP

-99 REAIVHRIPVIE
+99 REAIVHRIPVID
-111 NGRLIGALGIILF
+111 NGKLIGALGIILF

-136 NRLLLNKLAHYEREK
+136 NRLLLNKLAHYEKEK
-151 SPYQAKYALHDILGD
+151 SPYQAKYGLHDILGD
-166 SADTRAGKEQVRRIA
+166 SPDTRACKEQVRRIA

-207 SPRKDAPFVRLNCAA
+207 SPRRDAPFVRLNCAA

-240 TGAVKG
+240 TGAKKG

-280 QEREFERVGGKQ
+280 QEREFERVGGKE
-292 IIRVNVRVVSAT
+292 IIRVNVRVISAT
-304 NADLESLVQTGGFRR
+304 NVELESLVQTGGFRR
-319 DLFYRLNVLSLKIAP
+319 DLFYRLNVLSLKIGP

-368 AAMARYNWPGNI
+368 AALARYSWPGNI

-394 EGRVSRLEDIPAYIR
+394 EGRVSRLEDMPAYIR
-409 RNLNSVSVSVDK
+409 RNLGNSSVPLDK
-421 NKGLRALLAQV
+421 SKGLRALLAQV
-432 EADSIRQALEHCG
+432 EADSIRQALEQCG

-464 KMKQFGLDTEV
+464 KLKQFKLES
-475 N
+475 

>member
-1 MKTEKGGAQAMQEE
+1 MKEE

-41 VDENGKVIRLNQAML
+41 VDESGKVIRLNKAML

-67 RHICEIEP
+67 RHIREIEP

-99 REAIVHRIPVIE
+99 REAIVHRIPVID

-136 NRLLLNKLAHYEREK
+136 NRLLLNKLAHYEKEK
-151 SPYQAKYALHDILGD
+151 SPYQAKYALNDILCD
-166 SADTRAGKEQVRRIA
+166 SSDTRTGKEQVRRIA

-189 IGESGVG
+189 VGESGVG

-207 SPRKDAPFVRLNCAA
+207 SGRREAPFVRLNCAA

-240 TGAVKG
+240 TGAKKG

-280 QEREFERVGGKQ
+280 QEREFERVGGKE
-292 IIRVNVRVVSAT
+292 IIQVNVRVISAT
-304 NADLESLVQTGGFRR
+304 NADLETLVQTGGFRR

-334 LRERR
+334 LRERK

-354 QENGCYAT
+354 QENGCYST
-362 ISQECL
+362 IPQECL
-368 AAMARYNWPGNI
+368 EALARYSWPGNI
-380 RELRNVVEKIALEA
+380 RELRNVVEKVALEA
-394 EGRVSRLEDIPAYIR
+394 EGRVARLEDLPAYIR
-409 RNLNSVSVSVDK
+409 RNLSHHSVITDK
-421 NKGLRALLAQV
+421 SKGLRALLAQV
-432 EADSIRQALEHCG
+432 EADSIRQALEQCG

-464 KMKQFGLDTEV
+464 KMKQFGISG
-475 N
+475 

>member
-1 MKTEKGGAQAMQEE
+1 MNEE

-41 VDENGKVIRLNQAML
+41 VDENGKVIRLNKAML

-67 RHICEIEP
+67 RHIYEIEP

-99 REAIVHRIPVIE
+99 REAIVHRIPVID
-111 NGRLIGALGIILF
+111 NGKLIGALGIILF

-136 NRLLLNKLAHYEREK
+136 NRLLLNKLAHYEKEK
-151 SPYQAKYALHDILGD
+151 SPYQAKYGLHDILGD
-166 SADTRAGKEQVRRIA
+166 SPDTRACKEQVRRIA
-181 RSNSNVLI
+181 PSNSNVLI

-207 SPRKDAPFVRLNCAA
+207 SPRRDAPFVRLNCAA

-240 TGAVKG
+240 TGAKKG

-280 QEREFERVGGKQ
+280 QEREFERVGGKE
-292 IIRVNVRVVSAT
+292 IIRVNVRVISAT
-304 NADLESLVQTGGFRR
+304 NVELESLVQTGGFRR
-319 DLFYRLNVLSLKIAP
+319 DLFYRLNVLSLKIGP

-368 AAMARYNWPGNI
+368 AALARYSWPGNI
-380 RELRNVVEKIALEA
+380 RDLRNVVEKIALEA
-394 EGRVSRLEDIPAYIR
+394 EGRVSRLEDMPAYIR
-409 RNLNSVSVSVDK
+409 RNLGNSSVPLDK
-421 NKGLRALLAQV
+421 SKGLRALLAQV
-432 EADSIRQALEHCG
+432 EADSIRQALEQCG

-464 KMKQFGLDTEV
+464 KLKQFKLES
-475 N
+475 

>member
-1 MKTEKGGAQAMQEE
+1 MNEE

-41 VDENGKVIRLNQAML
+41 VDENGKVIRLNKAML

-67 RHICEIEP
+67 RHIYEIEP

-99 REAIVHRIPVIE
+99 REAIVHRIPVID
-111 NGRLIGALGIILF
+111 NGKLIGALGIILF

-136 NRLLLNKLAHYEREK
+136 NRLLLNKLAHYEKEK
-151 SPYQAKYALHDILGD
+151 SPYQAKYGLHDILGD
-166 SADTRAGKEQVRRIA
+166 SPDTRACKEQVRRIA

-207 SPRKDAPFVRLNCAA
+207 SPRRDAPFVRLNCAA

-240 TGAVKG
+240 TGAKKG

-280 QEREFERVGGKQ
+280 QEREFERVGGKE
-292 IIRVNVRVVSAT
+292 IIRVNVRVISAT
-304 NADLESLVQTGGFRR
+304 NVELESLVQTGGFRH
-319 DLFYRLNVLSLKIAP
+319 DLFYRLNVLSLKIGP

-368 AAMARYNWPGNI
+368 AALARYSWPGNI

-394 EGRVSRLEDIPAYIR
+394 EGRVSRLEDMPAYIR
-409 RNLNSVSVSVDK
+409 RNLGNSSVPLDK
-421 NKGLRALLAQV
+421 SKGLRALLAQV
-432 EADSIRQALEHCG
+432 EADSIRQALEQCG

-464 KMKQFGLDTEV
+464 KLKQFKLES
-475 N
+475 

>member
-1 MKTEKGGAQAMQEE
+1 MNEE
-15 RPAALE
+15 RPDALE
-21 EKFVENVFRIFD
+21 AKFVENVFRIFD

-41 VDENGKVIRLNQAML
+41 VDENGKVVRLNQAML
-56 DYFKFTHDVEG
+56 DYFKFTHEVEG
-67 RHICEIEP
+67 KHICEIEP

-136 NRLLLNKLAHYEREK
+136 NRLLLNKLAHYEKEK
-151 SPYQAKYALHDILGD
+151 SRYQAKYTLQDILGD
-166 SADTRAGKEQVRRIA
+166 SADTQAGKAQVRRIA

-202 AIHLE
+202 AIHQE
-207 SPRKDAPFVRLNCAA
+207 SARREAPFVRLNCAA

-240 TGAVKG
+240 TGAKKG

-280 QEREFERVGGKQ
+280 QEREFERVGGKE
-292 IIRVNVRVVSAT
+292 IIRVNVRVLSAT
-304 NADLESLVQTGGFRR
+304 NADLESLLQTGGFRS
-319 DLFYRLNVLSLKIAP
+319 DLFYRLNVLNLKIAP
-334 LRERR
+334 LRERK

-354 QENGCYAT
+354 QENGCYST
-362 ISQECL
+362 FSQECL
-368 AAMARYNWPGNI
+368 DALARYHWPGNI

-394 EGRVSRLEDIPAYIR
+394 ESRTARIEDLPAYIR
-409 RNLNSVSVSVDK
+409 RNLSKSTVLVDK
-421 NKGLRALLAQV
+421 SKGLRALLAQV
-432 EADSIRQALEHCG
+432 EADSIRQALEQCG
-445 GCKTQA
+445 GCKTRA

-464 KMKQFGLDTEV
+464 KLKQFNLEG
-475 N
+475 

>member
-1 MKTEKGGAQAMQEE
+1 MNEE

-41 VDENGKVIRLNQAML
+41 VDESGKVIRLNKAML
-56 DYFKFTHDVEG
+56 DYFKITHDVEG
-67 RHICEIEP
+67 KHIREIEP
-75 TSRLPIVLQT
+75 TSRLPIILQT
-85 RKAEIGQRHRFADG
+85 QKAEIGQRHRFADG

-136 NRLLLNKLAHYEREK
+136 NRLLLNKLAHYENEK
-151 SPYQAKYALHDILGD
+151 SPYQAKYTLHDILGD
-166 SADTRAGKEQVRRIA
+166 SADTRASKEQVRRIA

-196 KELFAH
+196 KELYAH
-202 AIHLE
+202 AIHQE
-207 SPRKDAPFVRLNCAA
+207 SARREAPFVRLNCAA

-240 TGAVKG
+240 TGAKKG

-253 LAEGGTLFLDEIGDM
+253 LAEGGTFFLDEVGDM

-280 QEREFERVGGKQ
+280 QEREFERVGGKE
-292 IIRVNVRVVSAT
+292 IIRINVRVVSAT
-304 NADLESLVQTGGFRR
+304 NVDLESLVQTGGFRR
-319 DLFYRLNVLSLKIAP
+319 DLFYRLNVLSLKISP
-334 LRERR
+334 LRERK

-368 AAMARYNWPGNI
+368 EALSRYSWPGNI

-394 EGRVSRLEDIPAYIR
+394 EGRVSRLEDMPAYIR
-409 RNLNSVSVSVDK
+409 RNLNNANVIVDK
-421 NKGLRALLAQV
+421 SKGIRALLAQV
-432 EADSIRQALEHCG
+432 EADSIRQALEQCG

-451 AAWLQIPKMRLYR
+451 AAWLQVPKMRLYR
-464 KMKQFGLDTEV
+464 KMKQFGIGI
-475 N
+475 

>member
-1 MKTEKGGAQAMQEE
+1 MSEE
-15 RPAALE
+15 RPAVLE

-41 VDENGKVIRLNQAML
+41 VDENGKVIRLNKAML

-67 RHICEIEP
+67 KHICEIEP

-85 RKAEIGQRHRFADG
+85 RKAEFGQRHRFADG
-99 REAIVHRIPVIE
+99 REAIVHRIPVID
-111 NGRLIGALGIILF
+111 NGKLIGALGIILF

-136 NRLLLNKLAHYEREK
+136 NRLLLNKLAHYEKEK
-151 SPYQAKYALHDILGD
+151 SPYQAKYGLHDILGD
-166 SADTRAGKEQVRRIA
+166 SDDTRACKEQVRRIA

-235 VEGAF
+235 VEGSF
-240 TGAVKG
+240 TGAKKG

-280 QEREFERVGGKQ
+280 QEREFERVGGKE
-292 IIRVNVRVVSAT
+292 IIRVNVRVLSAT

-319 DLFYRLNVLSLKIAP
+319 DLFYRLNVLSLKIGP

-362 ISQECL
+362 VSQDCL
-368 AAMARYNWPGNI
+368 AALARYSWPGNI

-409 RNLNSVSVSVDK
+409 RNLGSASVAVDK
-421 NKGLRALLAQV
+421 SKGLRALLAQV
-432 EADSIRQALEHCG
+432 EADSIRQALEQCG

-464 KMKQFGLDTEV
+464 KLKQFKLES
-475 N
+475 

>member
-280 QEREFERVGGKQ
+280 QEREFERVGGKK

-304 NADLESLVQTGGFRR
+304 NADLEALVQTGGFRR

-368 AAMARYNWPGNI
+368 AAMGRYHWPGNI

-394 EGRVSRLEDIPAYIR
+394 EGRVSRLDDIPAYIR
-409 RNLNSVSVSVDK
+409 RNLSHVSVAVDK

-464 KMKQFGLDTEV
+464 KMKQFGLDAEV

>member
-1 MKTEKGGAQAMQEE
+1 MNEE

-41 VDENGKVIRLNQAML
+41 VDENGKVIRLNKAML

-67 RHICEIEP
+67 RHIYEIEP

-99 REAIVHRIPVIE
+99 REAIVHRIPVID
-111 NGRLIGALGIILF
+111 NGKLIGALGIILF

-136 NRLLLNKLAHYEREK
+136 NRLLLNKLAHYEKEK
-151 SPYQAKYALHDILGD
+151 SPYQAKYGLHDILGD
-166 SADTRAGKEQVRRIA
+166 SPDTRACKEQVRRIA

-207 SPRKDAPFVRLNCAA
+207 SPRRDAPFVRLNCAA

-240 TGAVKG
+240 TGAKKG

-253 LAEGGTLFLDEIGDM
+253 LTEGGTLFLDEIGDM

-280 QEREFERVGGKQ
+280 QEREFERVGGKE
-292 IIRVNVRVVSAT
+292 IIRVNVRVISAT
-304 NADLESLVQTGGFRR
+304 NVELESLVQTGGFRR
-319 DLFYRLNVLSLKIAP
+319 DLFYRLNVLNLKIGP

-368 AAMARYNWPGNI
+368 AALARYSWPGNI

-394 EGRVSRLEDIPAYIR
+394 EGRVSRLEDMPAYIR
-409 RNLNSVSVSVDK
+409 RNLGSASVPLDK
-421 NKGLRALLAQV
+421 SKGLRALLAQV
-432 EADSIRQALEHCG
+432 EADSIRQALEQCG

-464 KMKQFGLDTEV
+464 KLKQFKLES
-475 N
+475 

>member
-1 MKTEKGGAQAMQEE
+1 MNEE

-41 VDENGKVIRLNQAML
+41 VDENGKVIRLNKAML

-67 RHICEIEP
+67 RHIYEIEP

-99 REAIVHRIPVIE
+99 REAIVHRIPVID
-111 NGRLIGALGIILF
+111 NGKLIGALGIILF

-136 NRLLLNKLAHYEREK
+136 NRLLLNKLAHYEKEK
-151 SPYQAKYALHDILGD
+151 SPYQAKYGLHDILGD
-166 SADTRAGKEQVRRIA
+166 SPDTRACKEQVRRIA

-207 SPRKDAPFVRLNCAA
+207 SPRRDAPFVRLNCAA

-240 TGAVKG
+240 TGAKKG

-280 QEREFERVGGKQ
+280 QEREVERVVGNE
-292 IIRVNVRVVSAT
+292 IIRVNVRVISAT
-304 NADLESLVQTGGFRR
+304 NVELESLVQTGGFRR
-319 DLFYRLNVLSLKIAP
+319 DLFYRLNVLSLKIGP

-368 AAMARYNWPGNI
+368 AALARYSWPGNI
-380 RELRNVVEKIALEA
+380 RDLRNVVEKIALEA
-394 EGRVSRLEDIPAYIR
+394 EGRVSRLEDMPAYIR
-409 RNLNSVSVSVDK
+409 RNLGNSSVPLDK
-421 NKGLRALLAQV
+421 SKGLRALLAQV
-432 EADSIRQALEHCG
+432 EADSIRQALEQCG

-464 KMKQFGLDTEV
+464 KLKQFKLES
-475 N
+475 

>member
-1 MKTEKGGAQAMQEE
+1 MNEE

-41 VDENGKVIRLNQAML
+41 VDENGKVIRLNKAML

-67 RHICEIEP
+67 RHIYEIEP
-75 TSRLPIVLQT
+75 TSRLPILLQT

-99 REAIVHRIPVIE
+99 REAIVHRIPVID
-111 NGRLIGALGIILF
+111 NGKLIGALGIILF

-136 NRLLLNKLAHYEREK
+136 NRLLLNKLAHYEKEK
-151 SPYQAKYALHDILGD
+151 SPYQAKYGLHDILGD
-166 SADTRAGKEQVRRIA
+166 SPDTRACKEQVRRIA

-207 SPRKDAPFVRLNCAA
+207 SPRRDAPFVRLNCAA

-240 TGAVKG
+240 TGAKKG

-253 LAEGGTLFLDEIGDM
+253 LADGGTLFLDEIGDM

-280 QEREFERVGGKQ
+280 QEREFERVGGKE
-292 IIRVNVRVVSAT
+292 IIRVNVRVISAT
-304 NADLESLVQTGGFRR
+304 NVELESLVQTGGFRR
-319 DLFYRLNVLSLKIAP
+319 DLFYRLNVLSLKIGP

-368 AAMARYNWPGNI
+368 AALARYSWPGNI

-394 EGRVSRLEDIPAYIR
+394 EGRVSRLEDMPAYIR
-409 RNLNSVSVSVDK
+409 RNLGNSSVPLDK
-421 NKGLRALLAQV
+421 SKGLRALLAQV
-432 EADSIRQALEHCG
+432 EADSIRQALEQCG

-464 KMKQFGLDTEV
+464 KLKQFKLES
-475 N
+475 